1 MRVDRRKFYDVKNA
15 KLMDRRKDER
25 VVQREPQVDMD
36 KFTAFCQIANGVL
49 KMARISFGFWQANR
63 MPTWIRLSKR

>member
-1 MRVDRRKFYDVKNA
+1 MAFYDVKNA
-15 KLMDRRKDER
+15 RLVDRRKDET

-49 KMARISFGFWQANR
+49 KMARISFGLWQAIR